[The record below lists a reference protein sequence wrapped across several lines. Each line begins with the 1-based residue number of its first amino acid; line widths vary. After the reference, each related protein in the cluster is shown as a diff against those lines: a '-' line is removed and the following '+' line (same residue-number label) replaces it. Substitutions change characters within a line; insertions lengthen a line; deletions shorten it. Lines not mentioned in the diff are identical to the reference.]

1 MFQSWQHS
9 LETGNKEVKVNK
21 LKVKQAKLM
30 GTVSRIWE
38 SAIYQVWR
46 ERKLRNNLII
56 YFYTLEHVL
65 GIKCCEV

>member
-1 MFQSWQHS
+1 M
-9 LETGNKEVKVNK
+9 NK

-46 ERKLRNNLII
+46 ERILRNNLIM
-56 YFYTLEHVL
+56 YFYILEHVF